1 MSSKIIVLAK
11 IVYTTYIE
19 CMRNYKKQDA
29 LSYCCNWDAGKC
41 LGCDIRSKDSILI
54 MYIDSKKAGKECTID
69 KECNYFNRVVVPGII
84 KE

>member
-1 MSSKIIVLAK
+1 M
-11 IVYTTYIE
+11 YTTYIE

-29 LSYCCNWDAGKC
+29 LNYCCNWDAGKC
-41 LGCDIRSKDSILI
+41 LGCDIRSDTGILI
-54 MYIDSKKAGKECTID
+54 MYVDSKKAGKECTID